1 MDNPPGDE
9 VQDLVRVPDL
19 EHVRPGPRVKCS
31 EESGLSSALKFL
43 LLMDLVVGATLL
55 TNTDATTGELSVVAS
70 ERTRTLAS
78 MSLVTQKWPRT
89 DS

>member
-1 MDNPPGDE
+1 
-9 VQDLVRVPDL
+9 
-19 EHVRPGPRVKCS
+19 
-31 EESGLSSALKFL
+31 LKFL